1 MNTLLLIID
10 MQKAFIN
17 PNTEYLIEKI
27 SNLINANKYN
37 YIVFTRFINTNDS
50 IYVSD
55 LNYYGCIGEDKELV
69 IKPDNHKVIDKKVY
83 SSLNSELKN
92 YIIEN
97 NIDKIYLCGI
107 NTDCCVLKTAFDLF
121 ENEYDFYILKDYC
134 ASTNGIEKHNNAL
147 EILKRNIGNKRII

>member
-27 SNLINANKYN
+27 SNLINTNQYN

-55 LNYYGCIGEDKELV
+55 LNYYGCIGEDKELF
-69 IKPDNHKVIDKKVY
+69 IKPDNHKIIDKKVY
-83 SSLNSELKN
+83 SSLNSELKK

-134 ASTNGIEKHNNAL
+134 ASTNGTEKHNNAL

>member
-27 SNLINANKYN
+27 SNLINTNQYN

-50 IYVSD
+50 IYVRD

-69 IKPDNHKVIDKKVY
+69 IKPDNHKIIDKKIY
-83 SSLNSELKN
+83 SSLNSELKK

-97 NIDKIYLCGI
+97 NIAKIYLCGI

>member
-1 MNTLLLIID
+1 MNTLLLVID

-17 PNTEYLIEKI
+17 QNTEYLIEKI
-27 SNLINANKYN
+27 SNLINTNQYN
-37 YIVFTRFINTNDS
+37 NIVFTRFINTNDS
-50 IYVSD
+50 IYVRD

-97 NIDKIYLCGI
+97 NITKIYLCGI

>member
-1 MNTLLLIID
+1 MNTLLLVID

-27 SNLINANKYN
+27 SNLINANQYN

-50 IYVSD
+50 IYVRD

-97 NIDKIYLCGI
+97 NIAKIYLCGI

-134 ASTNGIEKHNNAL
+134 ASTNGTEKHNNAL

>member
-1 MNTLLLIID
+1 MNTLLLVID

-27 SNLINANKYN
+27 SNLINTNQYN
-37 YIVFTRFINTNDS
+37 HIVFTRFINTNDS

-97 NIDKIYLCGI
+97 NIVKIYLCGI

>member
-1 MNTLLLIID
+1 M
-10 MQKAFIN
+10 
-17 PNTEYLIEKI
+17 
-27 SNLINANKYN
+27 
-37 YIVFTRFINTNDS
+37 
-50 IYVSD
+50 
-55 LNYYGCIGEDKELV
+55 V

-134 ASTNGIEKHNNAL
+134 ASTNGTEKHNNAL

>member
-1 MNTLLLIID
+1 MNTLLLVID

-17 PNTEYLIEKI
+17 QNTEYLIEKI
-27 SNLINANKYN
+27 SNLINTNQYN

-50 IYVSD
+50 IYVRD

-97 NIDKIYLCGI
+97 NITKIYLCGI

>member
-1 MNTLLLIID
+1 MNTLLLVID

-27 SNLINANKYN
+27 SNLISTNQYN

-50 IYVSD
+50 IYVKD
-55 LNYYGCIGEDKELV
+55 LNYYGCIGEDKELA
-69 IKPDNHKVIDKKVY
+69 IKPNNHKIIDKKVY